1 MAISNR
7 CFKLYSIWHVRDRK
21 QYIPL
26 AHGPRMRRH
35 CKERLTMKLFENNVV
50 ETSRQQYLGCEIHF

>member
-35 CKERLTMKLFENNVV
+35 CKERLTMKLFENNVG
-50 ETSRQQYLGCEIHF
+50 ETSRRQ